1 MKQKILTMVMMA
13 AMVAASVSM
22 TSCGGGG
29 DDDLIPSEYV
39 GTWTCNQY
47 FYKDDIHTIYSMY
60 AKNGYPP
67 TLVAINSDGTC
78 SGSGMVING
87 SGTCTIKQGDK
98 RNDDYWAI
106 ITFYQNGKVV
116 NRVTVESFTNDHL
129 SGDVILPGHEDK
141 LFIFK
146 K

>member
-1 MKQKILTMVMMA
+1 MMVAMMMA
-13 AMVAASVSM
+13 SVGLTGCSK
-22 TSCGGGG
+22 
-29 DDDLIPSEYV
+29 DDDGGVAGAMTGDIV

-47 FYKDDIHTIYSMY
+47 FYNDDIHTIYSMY

-116 NRVTVESFTNDHL
+116 NRVTVENFTNDHL
-129 SGDVILPGHEDK
+129 SGAVILPGHEDK